1 MSINYMAD
9 EILAAI
15 DEFLP
20 LERGMRLT
28 EDTFENFIT
37 DHDSGII
44 EDYTHGASK
53 PVVFLKDANF
63 VVKIPFTGYIDS
75 EDSNY
80 YEEDFDNY
88 YNFVNA
94 DKDNYGECWDYC
106 WTEVKMYQKAL
117 AAGVEKYLLKTE
129 KIGEINGYPIY
140 VQEKCVSFFD
150 SPNDVPSNNEK
161 VASKNN
167 LEDNN
172 IHAEVLSSVFC
183 FYCYLDIING
193 EDTYESF
200 GKFNDFAEEYLSDIH
215 NGNIGFNVCGKPVI
229 LDYSGYYEPC

>member
-1 MSINYMAD
+1 MNINYTTD

-20 LERGMRLT
+20 LEKGMRLT
-28 EDTFENFIT
+28 EDTFENFMT

-44 EDYTHGASK
+44 EDYAHGSSK
-53 PVVFLKDANF
+53 LVVFLKDANF
-63 VVKIPFTGYIDS
+63 VVKIPFTGYMINCEYSD
-75 EDSNY
+75 Y
-80 YEEDFDNY
+80 CDNY
-88 YNFVNA
+88 YDFEGA
-94 DKDNYGECWDYC
+94 EEDDSGEYWDYC
-106 WTEVKMYQKAL
+106 WTEVAVYQRAL
-117 AAGVEKYLLKTE
+117 AAGVEKYLLETK

-140 VQEKCVSFFD
+140 IQEKCVNFFD
-150 SPNDVPSNNEK
+150 SSVNAPTNKEK
-161 VASKNN
+161 IASRNN

-172 IHAEVLSSVFC
+172 IYAEVLSSVFC

-200 GKFNDFAEEYLSDIH
+200 GRFNNFAEEYLSDIH

-229 LDYSGYYEPC
+229 LDYSGFHESC

>member
-1 MSINYMAD
+1 MNINYTTD

-15 DEFLP
+15 DKFLP
-20 LERGMRLT
+20 LEKSMRLT
-28 EDTFENFIT
+28 EDTFEDFIN

-44 EDYTHGASK
+44 EDYAHGASK
-53 PVVFLKDANF
+53 LVVFLKDANF
-63 VVKIPFTGYIDS
+63 VVKIPFTGYMFDS
-75 EDSNY
+75 EDSDY
-80 YEEDFDNY
+80 CDNY
-88 YNFVNA
+88 YDFEGA
-94 DKDNYGECWDYC
+94 EEDDSGECWDYC
-106 WTEVKMYQKAL
+106 WTEAAVYQRAV

-140 VQEKCVSFFD
+140 IQEKCVSFFN
-150 SPNDVPSNNEK
+150 SSVNTPSNKEK
-161 VASKNN
+161 IASRNN

-172 IHAEVLSSVFC
+172 IYAEVLSSVFC

-200 GKFNDFAEEYLSDIH
+200 GRFNNFAEEYLSDIH

-229 LDYSGYYEPC
+229 LDYSGYHESW